1 MGRGCDGTIDF
12 TEPYAFL
19 VEHDYKGWILVEAEQ
34 DPKIAPPLEYAHIA
48 RDYVLGT
55 LRCFLVRGTG
65 VPVNALPLCNA
76 TPGAF
81 PKVPSLVIEIDR
93 TTVPAHKQGT
103 QASLLRSSHPAIKS
117 EEPVKAF
124 GDAGD
129 RFFNHFRQTLVSLS
143 PLQLD

>member
-1 MGRGCDGTIDF
+1 MI
-12 TEPYAFL
+12 
-19 VEHDYKGWILVEAEQ
+19 
-34 DPKIAPPLEYAHIA
+34 
-48 RDYVLGT
+48 
-55 LRCFLVRGTG
+55 
-65 VPVNALPLCNA
+65 ALPLCNA

-117 EEPVKAF
+117 DYPVKAF

-129 RFFNHFRQTLVSLS
+129 RFFNRFRQTLVSLS